1 MDSAARCCGGF
12 GGVYCSNCFNR
23 FFGMEVN
30 TVIHGNFL
38 DNTLPDKCAQLIICD
53 PPYFQVKGDF
63 DFIWKDRE
71 SYLADVEKWAKECK
85 RVLADNGT
93 LFWWGHALNIAYSQI
108 ILDKYFNLINSLVW
122 EKTETQTMKN
132 SPESMR
138 SFAPVTER
146 LLMYDNGEDVSGLAA
161 VYSDA
166 DCFKTIKEY
175 MRIERSKL
183 MQEKGFKTL
192 AEFDNFI
199 NEWTNTKSVVSRHYF
214 ADSQYSFPTAEI
226 YARMQ
231 QTGFWQRP
239 YEALRQEY
247 EALRRPFNQSKLQ
260 TDILRYSQEA
270 HITGQYDH
278 PTKKP
283 EKLTRAIILT
293 CSRPNDIVLV
303 PFAGSG
309 TEVAMAAK
317 EGRRFV
323 GYDIEAK
330 YAKMAQERANKH
342 LNTPT
347 LF

>member
-1 MDSAARCCGGF
+1 
-12 GGVYCSNCFNR
+12 
-23 FFGMEVN
+23 
-30 TVIHGNFL
+30 
-38 DNTLPDKCAQLIICD
+38 
-53 PPYFQVKGDF
+53 
-63 DFIWKDRE
+63 
-71 SYLADVEKWAKECK
+71 
-85 RVLADNGT
+85 LADNGT
-93 LFWWGHALNIAYSQI
+93 LFWWGHALKIAYSQI
-108 ILDKYFNLINSLVW
+108 ILDKYFNLLSSIVW
-122 EKTETQTMKN
+122 DKFDAQTNKN

-146 LLMYDNGEDVSGLAA
+146 LLMYDNGEDVSGLTAI
-161 VYSDA
+161 YSDA
-166 DCFKTIKEY
+166 ECFKSIKEY
-175 MRIERSKL
+175 MRSERAKL
-183 MQEKGFKTL
+183 MQERGFKTL

-231 QTGFWQRP
+231 QTGFWQLPYEALRQEYEALRQE

-270 HITGQYDH
+270 HITKQHDH

-283 EKLTRAIILT
+283 ERLTAALITT
-293 CSRPNDIVLV
+293 CSREKDLVLV

-317 EGRRFV
+317 YGRKFV
-323 GYDIEAK
+323 GFDIEQK
-330 YAKMAQERANKH
+330 YAQMSQQRADKF
-342 LNTPT
+342 LNQTT